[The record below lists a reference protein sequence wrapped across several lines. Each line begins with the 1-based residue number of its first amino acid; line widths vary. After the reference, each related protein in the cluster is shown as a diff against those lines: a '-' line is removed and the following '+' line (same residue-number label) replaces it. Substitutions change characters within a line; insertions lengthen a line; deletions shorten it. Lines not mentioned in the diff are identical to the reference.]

1 MLGLE
6 QLERLWGNL
15 VALGPKRLAAL
26 GVVGLAVF
34 ASVGLGSYYLS
45 RSEFDTLYSGLNP
58 QDVSRIGGALRE
70 AGIVFDVDSEG
81 TKVMV
86 HRGETAQA
94 RMLLA
99 EKGLPASSN
108 AGYELFDKLGPI
120 GLTSFMQEVTRVRAI
135 EGELARTIQAMKGVK
150 AARVHIVLPETGSF
164 RRGRQP
170 ASASVVIRT
179 DVAAD
184 ASAARAIRHLVA
196 AAVPGLTIDDV
207 SVLHT
212 DGTVLASAGDGASTT
227 SSRMIELEKTIAK
240 DLGDNVRKTLTPYL
254 GFDNFEVS
262 VATRLNMDKRQTNE
276 TTFDPDSRVERSLRV
291 VKESGSQQ
299 DSASRTPVGVE
310 QNVPDEGAAGAG
322 GDQSVRSNQRREDL
336 TNYELNSKTT
346 STVSEGYRIDA
357 LTIAVVVNR
366 KRLLET
372 LGVSADP
379 AAVEAQIKE
388 VERLV
393 ATSAGVDLERGDE
406 ISVVAVEF
414 AEDTRLSDAASAN
427 FMGPLIDL
435 ATGLIKALT
444 VLGLVFIV
452 VMFGVRPV
460 TRALLEQ
467 REDQVAGGALAASS
481 AQSDDDG
488 SLLAAADEN
497 STPELGESAATA
509 ELLGIKAQRQPNL
522 IEDITNDVM
531 RLSQRRLEQMV
542 QLDEEQAASI
552 LKQWMRERAA

>member
-1 MLGLE
+1 MLGVE
-6 QLERLWGNL
+6 QLDRLWGNL
-15 VALGPKRLAAL
+15 LALGPKRLAAL

-34 ASVGLGSYYLS
+34 AAVGLGSYYLS
-45 RSEFDTLYSGLNP
+45 RSDMETLYSGLNS
-58 QDVSRIGGALRE
+58 QDVSRIGAALRE
-70 AGIVFDVDSEG
+70 SGIAFDVNSEG
-81 TKVMV
+81 TRVMV
-86 HRGETAQA
+86 RRGETAQA

-135 EGELARTIQAMKGVK
+135 EGELSRTIQAMKGVK

-179 DVAAD
+179 EVAAD
-184 ASAARAIRHLVA
+184 ASTARAIRHLVA
-196 AAVPGLTIDDV
+196 AAVPGLTIDDI

-212 DGTVLASAGDGASTT
+212 DGTVLASAGDGASTA
-227 SSRMIELEKTIAK
+227 SSRMIELEKTISK

-262 VATRLNMDKRQTNE
+262 VAARLNMDKRQTNE
-276 TTFDPDSRVERSLRV
+276 TVFDPDSRVERSLRV
-291 VKESGSQQ
+291 VKETGSQQ
-299 DSASRTPVGVE
+299 DSTSRNPVGVE
-310 QNVPDEGAAGAG
+310 QNVPDQGANGGG
-322 GDQSVRSNQRREDL
+322 GDQSLRKNERREDL
-336 TNYELNSKTT
+336 SNFELNSKTI
-346 STVSEGYRIDA
+346 STISEGYRVDA

-366 KRLLET
+366 KRLLDT
-372 LGVSADP
+372 LGASADP
-379 AAVEAQIKE
+379 ETVQAQVKE

-393 ATSAGVDLERGDE
+393 ATAAGVDLERGDQ

-414 AEDTRLSDAASAN
+414 AEDSRLSDMSASASLV
-427 FMGPLIDL
+427 GPLIGL

-452 VMFGVRPV
+452 VMFGVRPL
-460 TRALLEQ
+460 TQALLEQ
-467 REDQVAGGALAASS
+467 REDQVAGGALAANEG
-481 AQSDDDG
+481 ARDDD
-488 SLLAAADEN
+488 SLLTAKDEDPAA
-497 STPELGESAATA
+497 LGQSAATA
-509 ELLGIKAQRQPNL
+509 ELLGIKAQREPNL

-542 QLDEEQAASI
+542 QLDEEQAANI